1 MLDPD
6 YLFRISEGAEQ
17 IASEL
22 HASIMNRVVSRIVA
36 RLGRGEEYI
45 LTSVDKW
52 QIESLREAGILLDDI
67 QAEIAKRTKLQT
79 AEVKEAFEEAGV
91 KNMAYDDEI
100 YRSAGLSPEALEQ
113 SPELVRILQRGYE
126 ATIGEWINFTG
137 STALAAQQL
146 FVREC
151 DKAYNLVLAGSV
163 SYSEAVREAVN
174 NAAAEGITV
183 TYPSGHTDTI
193 ETATARA
200 VRTGISQACG
210 DITDIRMEEMDWDIV
225 IVSSHFGARVTER
238 NDFTNHYWWQGKFY
252 SKSGRDKRF
261 EPFSLCGMGNVQGIH
276 GANCRHSHGPGDG
289 KHNPYEKFDSEE
301 NRKAYE
307 LRQKQRE
314 LERRIRKTKRQVM
327 NLKTAMDGASDG
339 VKESIRPDYER
350 KARLLQKQNQEYNT
364 FCEEHGLKKQQERLN
379 IAKWDRK
386 QAAAAR
392 EAAKKN
398 REK

>member
-1 MLDPD
+1 MLDPN
-6 YLFRISEGAEQ
+6 YILLISEGAEQ

-22 HASIMNRVVSRIVA
+22 HTAIMNKVVSRIVA
-36 RLGRGEEYI
+36 RLSRGEKYI
-45 LTSVDKW
+45 LTATDKW
-52 QIESLREAGILLDDI
+52 QIESLREAGVLLEEI
-67 QAEIAKRTKLQT
+67 QEEIARRTKFQVT
-79 AEVKEAFEEAGV
+79 EVKEAFEEAGI
-91 KNMAYDDEI
+91 KNMDYDDEV

-113 SPELVRILQRGYE
+113 SPQLVRILQRGYE
-126 ATIGEWINFTG
+126 ATMGEWVNFTRT
-137 STALAAQQL
+137 TALAAQQL

-174 NAAAEGITV
+174 NAAAEGVTV

-210 DITDIRMEEMDWDIV
+210 DITDIRMDEMGWDIV
-225 IVSSHFGARVTER
+225 LVSSHFGARVTDN

-252 SKSGRDKRF
+252 SKSGRDSRF
-261 EPFSLCGMGNVQGIH
+261 QPFSLCGMGNVQGIH

-301 NRKAYE
+301 NRNAYE
-307 LRQKQRE
+307 LRQRQRE

-327 NLKTAMDGASDG
+327 NLKTALDSASDN
-339 VKESIRPDYER
+339 VTVAIRPDYEK
-350 KARLLQKQNQEYNT
+350 KARLLQKQNKEYNS

-392 EAAKKN
+392 AAAQRAGK
-398 REK
+398 

>member
-22 HASIMNRVVSRIVA
+22 HTSIMNRVVSRIVS

-67 QAEIAKRTKLQT
+67 QDEIAKRTKLQT
-79 AEVKEAFEEAGV
+79 AEIKEAFEEAGV

-301 NRKAYE
+301 NRNAYE
-307 LRQKQRE
+307 LRQRQRE

-327 NLKTAMDGASDG
+327 NLKTALDGLSDD

-350 KARLLQKQNQEYNT
+350 KARLLQKQNQEYSA
-364 FCEEHGLKKQQERLN
+364 FCEEHDLKKQQERLN

-392 EAAKKN
+392 AAARKAG
-398 REK
+398 E

>member
-1 MLDPD
+1 MLDPN
-6 YLFRISEGAEQ
+6 YILLISEGAEQ

-22 HASIMNRVVSRIVA
+22 HTAIMNKVVSRIVA
-36 RLGRGEEYI
+36 RLSRGEKYI
-45 LTSVDKW
+45 LTATDKW
-52 QIESLREAGILLDDI
+52 QIESLREAGVLLEEI
-67 QAEIAKRTKLQT
+67 QEEIARRTKLQVT
-79 AEVKEAFEEAGV
+79 EVKEAFEEAGI
-91 KNMAYDDEI
+91 KNMDYDDEV

-113 SPELVRILQRGYE
+113 SPQLVRILQRGYE
-126 ATIGEWINFTG
+126 ATMGEWVNFTRT
-137 STALAAQQL
+137 TALAAQQL

-151 DKAYNLVLAGSV
+151 DKVYNLVLAGSV
-163 SYSEAVREAVN
+163 SYNEAVREAVN
-174 NAAAEGITV
+174 NAAAEGITI

-210 DITDIRMEEMDWDIV
+210 DITDIRMDEMGWDIV
-225 IVSSHFGARVTER
+225 LVSSHFGARVTDN

-252 SKSGRDKRF
+252 SKSGRDSRF
-261 EPFSLCGMGNVQGIH
+261 RPFSLCGMGHVQGIH

-301 NRKAYE
+301 NRNAYE
-307 LRQKQRE
+307 LRQRQRE
-314 LERRIRKTKRQVM
+314 LERRIRKTKRQVV
-327 NLKTAMDGASDG
+327 NLKTALDSASDNVTG
-339 VKESIRPDYER
+339 AIRPDYEK
-350 KARLLQKQNQEYNT
+350 KARLLRKQNKEYNS

-392 EAAKKN
+392 AAAQRAGK
-398 REK
+398 

>member
-22 HASIMNRVVSRIVA
+22 HTSIMNRVVSRIVA
-36 RLGRGEEYI
+36 RLSRGEEYI

-67 QAEIAKRTKLQT
+67 QEEIAKRTKLQT
-79 AEVKEAFEEAGV
+79 AEIKEAFEEAGV

-174 NAAAEGITV
+174 NAATEGITV

-301 NRKAYE
+301 NRNAYE
-307 LRQKQRE
+307 LRQRQRE

-327 NLKTAMDGASDG
+327 NLKTALDGASDG

-350 KARLLQKQNQEYNT
+350 KARLLQKQNQEYSS
-364 FCEEHGLKKQQERLN
+364 FCEEHDLKKQQERLN

-392 EAAKKN
+392 AAVRKAG
-398 REK
+398 E

>member
-22 HASIMNRVVSRIVA
+22 HTSIMNRVVSRIVA

-52 QIESLREAGILLDDI
+52 QIESLREAVILLDEI
-67 QAEIAKRTKLQT
+67 QEEIAKRTKLQT

-126 ATIGEWINFTG
+126 ATIGDWINFTG
-137 STALAAQQL
+137 STALAAQRL

-261 EPFSLCGMGNVQGIH
+261 EPFSLCGMGDVQGIH

-289 KHNPYEKFDSEE
+289 RHNPYEKFDSEE
-301 NRKAYE
+301 NRNAYE
-307 LRQKQRE
+307 LRQRQRE
-314 LERRIRKTKRQVM
+314 LERRIRKTKRQVT
-327 NLKTAMDGASDG
+327 NLKTALDGASDG

-350 KARLLQKQNQEYNT
+350 KARLLQKQNQEYSA
-364 FCEEHGLKKQQERLN
+364 FCEEHDLKKQQERLN

-392 EAAKKN
+392 AAARKAG
-398 REK
+398 E